1 MKLPFKLHLPKSLV
15 NTVKIKPNQP
25 WKVPRILLIYSE
37 GKKERERRLR
47 E

>member
-1 MKLPFKLHLPKSLV
+1 MKLPFKLNLPKSLV
-15 NTVKIKPNQP
+15 NTVKIRLNQP
-25 WKVPRILLIYSE
+25 RKVPKILLIYSE